1 MTDPRVAIVRRWLG
15 ESNNCYGT
23 VDGLLSRLDAA
34 RDEAGGPAWKDKPDA
49 VGWWLL
55 QKDADARPYWN
66 NVTDLRESK
75 RGLPRDWRWFGPVSI
90 PEDKVKR

>member
-34 RDEAGGPAWKDKPDA
+34 RDEAGGPAWRDEPIPSE
-49 VGWWLL
+49 GWWLL
-55 QKDADARPYWN
+55 VRELIPMWIKHF
-66 NVTDLRESK
+66 DLMWPK
-75 RGLPRDWRWFGPVSI
+75 PGDRWFGPVVI
-90 PEDKVKR
+90 PEDTGRKP